1 MKIPTG
7 FFSAVSF
14 LISCGVVADARCLDW
29 TDRVGAAAGVL
40 SVLSGSPDCVSRSG
54 GVVCN
59 RLPEKLQE
67 GLLTSLKSV
76 LFKRPRLTS
85 LNGANPRL

>member
-7 FFSAVSF
+7 AFSAVSF
-14 LISCGVVADARCLDW
+14 LISCRVVADARCLDW

-40 SVLSGSPDCVSRSG
+40 RVLSGNPDCVSGSG

-59 RLPEKLQE
+59 RLPEELQE
-67 GLLTSLKSV
+67 GLLTSPRSV
-76 LFKRPRLTS
+76 LFKRPRLT
-85 LNGANPRL
+85 LLNPRL